1 MTAPQELQDVHKAAI
16 LLLSLD
22 KDVARR
28 VLRHFTDEDLR
39 RLTEIVEDM
48 PEVDDVV
55 IEGACEK
62 FLKAMR
68 SPVTAGSQGE
78 YVRKL
83 VTDAVGETRAR
94 EVFDPG
100 PVMPPAMEA
109 LRAAHAPTLA
119 ELLEGEHPQIA
130 AVMLSQLPEAK
141 AAQVLSALPEEQQKD
156 LIRRILKIEEVP
168 VQQVELVS
176 EALAKALEAAGGIA
190 ALDARTEFDAVR
202 VTAPILNE
210 MPSDSSD
217 AIIESLSEGDDAEI
231 GTKVRE
237 AMFTFE
243 DLARLGVRD
252 LQLLMRDI
260 DNETLLIALKTA
272 NEELRGKLLAGVS
285 SRAAK
290 QILEELPLLPPTKL
304 SDVERAQREAV
315 EVAMRLADAGKLVLP
330 GSGSEQLV

>member
-1 MTAPQELQDVHKAAI
+1 MPTLPDELHDEHKAAV
-16 LLLSLD
+16 LLLSLE

-39 RLTEIVEDM
+39 RLTEVVEKI
-48 PEVDDVV
+48 PEVDDGVV
-55 IEGACEK
+55 DDACEQ
-62 FLKAMR
+62 FLRAMR

-83 VTDAVGETRAR
+83 VTDAVGMTRAR

-130 AVMLSQLPEAK
+130 AVVLSQLPEAK
-141 AAQVLSALPEEQQKD
+141 AAQVLSALPEEQQHD
-156 LIRRILKIEEVP
+156 LIGRILKIEDVP

-176 EALAKALEAAGGIA
+176 EALAKALESAGGVA
-190 ALDARTEFDAVR
+190 ALDARAEFDAVR
-202 VTAPILNE
+202 FTASILNE

-217 AIIESLSEGDDAEI
+217 SILDALCEGDDEM

-260 DNETLLIALKTA
+260 DNDTLLIALKTA
-272 NEELRGKLLAGVS
+272 NEELRGKLLSGVS
-285 SRAAK
+285 ARAAK

-304 SDVERAQREAV
+304 SDVENAQREAV
-315 EVAMRLADAGKLVLP
+315 EVAMRLAEAGKLVLP
-330 GSGSEQLV
+330 GGGSEELV

>member
-1 MTAPQELQDVHKAAI
+1 MPAPEELQDVHKAAI

-22 KDVARR
+22 KGVARR

-39 RLTEIVEDM
+39 RLTEIVENM
-48 PEVDDVV
+48 PEVDDEVV
-55 IEGACEK
+55 EAACHK
-62 FLKAMR
+62 FLRAMR
-68 SPVTAGSQGE
+68 SPVTAGGQGD

-130 AVMLSQLPEAK
+130 AVVLSQLPEAK
-141 AAQVLSALPEEQQKD
+141 AAQVLAALPEEQQQD

-176 EALAKALEAAGGIA
+176 EALAKALESAGGIA
-190 ALDARTEFDAVR
+190 ALDARAEFDAVR
-202 VTAPILNE
+202 FTASILNE
-210 MPSDSSD
+210 MPSDASD
-217 AIIESLSEGDDAEI
+217 AIMESLSEGEEAEMA
-231 GTKVRE
+231 TKVRE

-272 NEELRGKLLAGVS
+272 NEELRNKLLAGVS

-315 EVAMRLADAGKLVLP
+315 EVAMRLAESGKLVLP

>member
-141 AAQVLSALPEEQQKD
+141 AAQVLSALPEEQ
-156 LIRRILKIEEVP
+156 
-168 VQQVELVS
+168 
-176 EALAKALEAAGGIA
+176 
-190 ALDARTEFDAVR
+190 
-202 VTAPILNE
+202 
-210 MPSDSSD
+210 
-217 AIIESLSEGDDAEI
+217 
-231 GTKVRE
+231 
-237 AMFTFE
+237 
-243 DLARLGVRD
+243 
-252 LQLLMRDI
+252 
-260 DNETLLIALKTA
+260 
-272 NEELRGKLLAGVS
+272 
-285 SRAAK
+285 
-290 QILEELPLLPPTKL
+290 
-304 SDVERAQREAV
+304 
-315 EVAMRLADAGKLVLP
+315 
-330 GSGSEQLV
+330 